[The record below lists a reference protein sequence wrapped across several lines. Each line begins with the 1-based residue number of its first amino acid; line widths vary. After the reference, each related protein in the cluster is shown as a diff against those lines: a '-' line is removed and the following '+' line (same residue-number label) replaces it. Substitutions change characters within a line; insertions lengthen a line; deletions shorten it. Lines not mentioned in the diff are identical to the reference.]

1 MRLPLLI
8 AALIGLAACTF
19 DPETGQF
26 VPPPL
31 ADQPHP
37 VPYVATK
44 DGPHSIPAVPL
55 EKVNPAYQRTIVA
68 NPLRGEAAGTIL
80 IDTAARFLYLVQDD
94 RTALRYG
101 ISVGRE
107 GFDWTGEAVVARFAQ
122 WPTWTPPPEMIRRQP
137 DLAKW
142 AGGQPG
148 GPRNPLGARAIYLT
162 QGGVDTGYR
171 IHGTPEWSSIG
182 RAASSGCIRMVNQD
196 VIDLYGRVQKGAKVI
211 VR

>member
-1 MRLPLLI
+1 MRLPMLLV
-8 AALIGLAACTF
+8 ALLGLGACTY
-19 DPETGQF
+19 DAELGKF
-26 VPPPL
+26 VPPPI
-31 ADQPHP
+31 AEQPTP

-44 DGPHSIPAVPL
+44 DGPHSLPAIPL
-55 EKVNPAYQRTIVA
+55 DKVNPAFQRTLVP
-68 NPLRGEAAGTIL
+68 NPVRTEAPGTIV
-80 IDTAARFLYLVQDD
+80 IDTANRFLYLVQDEAS
-94 RTALRYG
+94 ALRYG

-107 GFDWTGEAVVARFAQ
+107 GFDWKGEAVVSRFAQ
-122 WPTWTPPPEMIRRQP
+122 WPTWTPPPEMIKRQP
-137 DLAKW
+137 ELAKW
-142 AGGQPG
+142 AEGQPG

-211 VR
+211 VK

>member
-1 MRLPLLI
+1 MRLPALF
-8 AALIGLAACTF
+8 AALLALAACTF

-26 VPPPL
+26 IPPPIP
-31 ADQPHP
+31 DQPMP
-37 VPYVATK
+37 VEYVAMR
-44 DGPHSIPAVPL
+44 DGQHALPAIPMERVT
-55 EKVNPAYQRTIVA
+55 PAYQRTLVA
-68 NPLRGEAAGTIL
+68 NPIRGEAPGTIL
-80 IDTAARFLYLVQDD
+80 IDTSNRFLYLVQDEAS
-94 RTALRYG
+94 ALRYG

-107 GFDWTGEAVVARFAQ
+107 GFAWTGEAVVNRFAK

-137 DLAKW
+137 ELARW
-142 AGGQPG
+142 AEGQPG

-162 QGGVDTGYR
+162 QNGVDTGYR